1 MSATKVVILSGIPG
15 SGKSTIAREMTKDGG
30 VICSADQHFTDE
42 AGNYNFVPF
51 ELQIA
56 HAKCMKKFIDA
67 IMEGK
72 KIVVVDNTNTS
83 IEQVSPYYL
92 VAKAFGLRDISLIV
106 LKCSPQL
113 ALTRNTHNVPSHN
126 VMQHHDRLSQMRVPA
141 TWKLDYIQRQVQ
153 AE

>member
-1 MSATKVVILSGIPG
+1 MSKVVILSGIPG

-42 AGNYNFVPF
+42 KGDYKFVPF

-56 HAKCMKKFIDA
+56 HAKCMKKFIEA
-67 IMEGK
+67 IQAGE

-92 VAKAFGLRDISLIV
+92 VAKAFGLRDITLMI
-106 LKCSPQL
+106 LKCSPNL
-113 ALTRNTHNVPSHN
+113 ALERNTHNVPQHN
-126 VMQHHDRLSQMRVPA
+126 VLQHHDRLSQMRVPA
-141 TWKLDYIQRQVQ
+141 TWKLDLIQRQVQ